1 MSKTW
6 RQVLVLIW
14 TFTLMFT
21 TGLLY
26 SQSTVSTGSIQGTIT
41 DSSGAAVPNAKV
53 ILTNTATGAAKTLT
67 SNSSGFYNSGSI
79 LPGNYKLRIEAPG
92 FQSMETTVVAQ
103 VGNTTGYNAK
113 LQVGSQSQTVDVEAS
128 SVGVDTEQSSVQG
141 VLTAQQIDQLPI
153 NGRNFLDLA
162 QLEPGVQIQDGTN
175 FDPTK
180 VGYQSISIGG
190 RFGRT
195 ARIQVDGVDIS
206 DETVGTT
213 TGNIPSSAIQEF
225 QIAQSTM
232 DLSNDLSSSG
242 VVNVTTRSGS
252 NSLHGEGFGLFRDSS
267 EGAQLPHP
275 EGLNATYQR
284 SQYGGRLGG
293 AIIKDKLFFFADGE
307 RTLQHSF
314 IPVQYA
320 APFTGFSG
328 GFASPFKTGDAIGRL
343 DYKGPKGMNLFYRYS
358 YSQIKAVGTFFSD
371 ALNPYSNK
379 NFVRQNVVGADF
391 TTGNFSHS
399 IRYSYMKFQ
408 NEIGDAD
415 IGSGLPLSEPFGP
428 GLYAA
433 IQINGG
439 PYTGPNLLAPQS
451 TPQQNNQIKYD
462 GSKTWG
468 RHIVRFGASYNHI
481 QGGGFA
487 SFFGLAP
494 RIQGNF
500 NAGDVAYANGA
511 DCTPTTP
518 QACPT
523 FPGGASNPLNYP
535 MDLVVISN
543 GQGYSTTEPALG
555 FPAGGLGPDNRIG
568 LYISDTWKL
577 KPNFTVNLGVR
588 YDRDTGRT
596 DSDLGAIPELNNIVP
611 DFPNLGAPV
620 PNPNKNFAPTLGV
633 AWDPWNNGK
642 TAIRAG
648 IGLYYE
654 NVIFNNV
661 LFDRPLRLPNGAFL
675 QTAAICNAG
684 SSIAI
689 PGQSFGATDA
699 QCVGNIGN
707 EAAAMATIEQ
717 EFEAAVPFNLSAPNG
732 NYIGGYTSVGAN
744 FNSGGPGTA
753 EGLFAPNYR
762 SPRALEMNFGVQREL
777 GPGTVLSVDYV
788 RNVTT
793 QLLLGVDL
801 NHSGDVKYFNKAG
814 ALAAIAATSAANGC
828 GGGSSS
834 ADIDC
839 VIGKLGTQAGAA
851 FASNGL
857 DSASD
862 LGGACGTPGGC
873 AFPGLNPAQGVVNMS
888 VPSGRSVYNALDIKL
903 THQIKNPLPGVH
915 GFNGTFSYSLSS
927 FKNCGGANPSTTAN
941 SDQDFVLSA
950 IDNNNPCQFS
960 GDSILDRRNQ
970 FSFGFIADTK
980 GGFRFSII
988 SHFYSPLS
996 TSLVATSA
1004 YGTGAGGIFQTD
1016 FTGDGTTQDL
1026 LPGTSLGA
1034 YGRSVNAGN
1043 INSVLTNYNNTV
1055 AGQPTPA
1062 GAVLVSQGLFSLT
1075 ELQQAGLVA
1084 QPLSLAPSGQVNM
1097 DWLRVFDLKLS
1108 WVGKKSFGDH
1118 VIEIEP
1124 SFGVYNVFNFSN
1136 FDLPPNTLS
1145 GLLTGTTG
1153 AINGTTYND
1162 QASVRV
1168 GAGTGVFAEG
1178 APRTIEWGLRIGF

>member
-14 TFTLMFT
+14 TFTLCF
-21 TGLLY
+21 TGLLF
-26 SQSTVSTGSIQGTIT
+26 SQSTVSTGSIQGTVT

-53 ILTNTATGAAKTLT
+53 TLTNTGTSEGKTVT
-67 SNSSGFYNSGSI
+67 TNASGFYNSGSI
-79 LPGNYKLRIEAPG
+79 IPGNYKIRVEAAG
-92 FQSMETTVVAQ
+92 FQSLETTVVAQ
-103 VGNTTGYNAK
+103 IGNTTGYNAK
-113 LQVGSQSQTVDVEAS
+113 LQVGSQSQTIDVEAS
-128 SVGVDTEQSSVQG
+128 SVGVNTEQSSVQG

-195 ARIQVDGVDIS
+195 ARIQVDGVDVS

-242 VVNVTTRSGS
+242 VVNVTTRSGA

-275 EGLNATYQR
+275 EGLDATYQR

-314 IPVQYA
+314 VPVQYA

-328 GFASPFKTGDAIGRL
+328 GFESPFKTGDAIGRL

-358 YSQIKAVGTFFSD
+358 YSQIKAIGTFFSD
-371 ALNPYSNK
+371 ALNPYVNK
-379 NFVRQNVVGADF
+379 NYTRQNVVGADF
-391 TTGNFSHS
+391 NTGSFSHS
-399 IRYSYMKFQ
+399 LRYSYMKFQ

-433 IQINGG
+433 IQINNG

-468 RHIVRFGASYNHI
+468 RHIIRYGTSYNHI

-494 RIQGNF
+494 RIQGGF
-500 NAGDVAYANGA
+500 NAGDVAFANA
-511 DCTPTTP
+511 QTS
-518 QACPT
+518 

-535 MDLVVISN
+535 MDLVIISN

-568 LYISDTWKL
+568 VYISDTWKVR
-577 KPNFTVNLGVR
+577 PNFTVNVGVR

-661 LFDRPLRLPNGAFL
+661 LFDRPLRLKNGAFL
-675 QTAAICNAG
+675 QTAAICASG
-684 SSIAI
+684 TAI
-689 PGQSFGATDA
+689 PIAGQSFGATDA
-699 QCVGNIGN
+699 QCQGSIGN

-717 EFEAAVPFNLSAPNG
+717 EFEAAVPFDLNAPNG
-732 NYIGGYTSVGAN
+732 NYIGGYTSAGAN
-744 FNSGGPGTA
+744 FNSSGAGTA

-762 SPRALEMNFGVQREL
+762 SPRALEMNLGFQREL

-793 QLLLGVDL
+793 QLLLGIDL

-834 ADIDC
+834 ADVDC

-851 FASNGL
+851 FAGNGL

-862 LGGACGTPGGC
+862 LGGACAGLPGGC
-873 AFPGLNPAQGVVNMS
+873 AFPGQNPAQGVINMS

-903 THQIKNPLPGVH
+903 THQIKNPLPGIH

-950 IDNNNPCQFS
+950 VDNDHPCQFI

-988 SHFYSPLS
+988 SHFDSPLS
-996 TSLVATSA
+996 TSLVAASD

-1026 LPGTSLGA
+1026 IPGTQMGSF
-1034 YGRSVNAGN
+1034 GRSVNGSN
-1043 INSVLTNYNNTV
+1043 INTVLTNYNNTV

-1062 GAVLVSQGLFSLT
+1062 GAVLVNQGVFTLSQ
-1075 ELQQAGLVA
+1075 LQAAGLVA
-1084 QPLSLAPSGQVNM
+1084 QTMPLAPAGQVGF

-1108 WVGKKSFGDH
+1108 WVGRKSFGDH

-1124 SFGVYNVFNFSN
+1124 SFGVFNLFNFSN

-1145 GLLTGTTG
+1145 GLLTGG
-1153 AINGTTYND
+1153 PGSINGTTYND
-1162 QASVRV
+1162 QATVRV

>member
-6 RQVLVLIW
+6 RQVLVLVL
-14 TFTLMFT
+14 TLTLFT
-21 TGLLY
+21 TGLLF
-26 SQSTVSTGSIQGTIT
+26 SQSTVSTGSLQGTIT

-53 ILTNTATGAAKTLT
+53 TVTNISTGSPKSVTT
-67 SNSSGFYNSGSI
+67 NGSGFYNTGS
-79 LPGNYKLRIEAPG
+79 LPPGSYRVRIEAGG
-92 FQSMETTVVAQ
+92 FEAVETTVVVQ
-103 VGNTTGYNAK
+103 VGNTAGYNAK
-113 LQVGSQSQTVDVEAS
+113 LQVGSEQQTISVEATTI
-128 SVGVDTEQSSVQG
+128 GVNTEQSSVQG
-141 VLTAQQIDQLPI
+141 VLSAEQIDQLPV

-213 TGNIPSSAIQEF
+213 TGDIPSSAIQEF
-225 QIAQSTM
+225 QLAQSTM

-252 NSLHGEGFGLFRDSS
+252 NQLHGEGFGLFRDSS
-267 EGAQLPHP
+267 EGAELPHP
-275 EGLNATYQR
+275 EGLDAKYQR
-284 SQYGGRLGG
+284 SQFGGRLGG
-293 AIIKDKLFFFADGE
+293 AIIKDKLFFFGDGE

-328 GFASPFKTGDAIGRL
+328 GYQSPFKTGDAIGKL

-358 YSQIKAVGTFFSD
+358 FSQIKAEGTYFSD
-371 ALNPYSNK
+371 ALNPYVSK
-379 NFVRQNVVGADF
+379 NYTRQHVIGADF
-391 TTGNFSHS
+391 TTGSFSHS
-399 IRYSYMKFQ
+399 LRYSYMKFQ
-408 NEIGDAD
+408 NEVGDAS
-415 IGSGLPLSEPFGP
+415 IGSGLPLSQAFGP
-428 GLYAA
+428 GLYAS
-433 IQINGG
+433 IDINGG
-439 PYTGPNLLAPQS
+439 PFTGPNYLAPQS

-494 RIQGNF
+494 LIEGNF
-500 NAGDVAYANGA
+500 VPGDDAIAATG
-511 DCTPTTP
+511 P
-518 QACPT
+518 

-535 MDLVVISN
+535 IDAVIISN
-543 GQGYSTTEPALG
+543 GQGYSTTQAALG

-568 LYISDTWKL
+568 LYIADTWKVRS
-577 KPNFTVNLGVR
+577 NFTINLGVR

-596 DSDLGAIPELNNIVP
+596 DSDLGTIPELNNIVP

-620 PNPNKNFAPTLGV
+620 PNPNKNFAPTFGI
-633 AWDPWNNGK
+633 AWDPWNDHK

-661 LFDRPLRLPNGAFL
+661 LFDRPLRLKNGAFL
-675 QTAAICNAG
+675 QTALICNNG
-684 SSIAI
+684 SAVPI
-689 PGQSFGATDA
+689 PGYSFGATDA
-699 QCVGNIGN
+699 ECSAPIGSS
-707 EAAAMATIEQ
+707 AAALAAIEQ
-717 EFEAAVPFNLSAPNG
+717 EFEAAVPFSTTSPNG
-732 NYIGGYTSVGAN
+732 NYIGSYVGNASSGGAN
-744 FNSGGPGTA
+744 FNSSGPGTA

-762 SPRALEMNFGVQREL
+762 SPRALEMNIGVQREL

-793 QLLLGVDL
+793 QLLLGIDL
-801 NHSGDVKYFNKAG
+801 NHSGDVKYFNKA
-814 ALAAIAATSAANGC
+814 AAQTAIATVAGSVGCAGGFSSAA
-828 GGGSSS
+828 
-834 ADIDC
+834 IDC
-839 VIGKLGTQAGAA
+839 VNAYYAANPSAGTAGQA
-851 FASNGL
+851 FASAGL

-862 LGGACGTPGGC
+862 LGGAYACAAGGC
-873 AFPGLNPAQGVVNMS
+873 AFPGLNPQQGVVNMS
-888 VPSGRSVYNALDIKL
+888 VPGGRSIYNALDIKL
-903 THQIKNPLPGVH
+903 THQIRHPLPGFS

-927 FKNCGGANPSTTAN
+927 FKNCGGASPSTPGA
-941 SDQDFVLSA
+941 SDQDFVIAA
-950 IDNNNPCQFS
+950 IDNNHPCQFT

-980 GGFRFSII
+980 GGFRLSMI

-996 TSLVATSA
+996 TSLVTTSSA
-1004 YGTGAGGIFQTD
+1004 GTGPGAIFQTD

-1026 LPGTSLGA
+1026 VPGTNVGA
-1034 YGRSVNAGN
+1034 FGRSVDASN
-1043 INSVLTNYNNTV
+1043 INTVLTNYNNNV
-1055 AGQPTPA
+1055 AGQATPA
-1062 GAVLVSQGLFSLT
+1062 GNVLINQGLFTLAQLQAAGMVAEPLT
-1075 ELQQAGLVA
+1075 
-1084 QPLSLAPSGQVNM
+1084 LAPSGQVNN

-1108 WVGKKSFGDH
+1108 WVGRKSFGDH
-1118 VIEIEP
+1118 IIEIEP
-1124 SFGVYNVFNFSN
+1124 SFGVYNLFNFAN

-1145 GLLTGTTG
+1145 GLLTGSTG
-1153 AINGTTYND
+1153 SINGTTYND

-1168 GAGTGVFAEG
+1168 GAGTGVFSEG